1 MTRRNTTSASA
12 TNIPRI
18 NTVTITTIVESTNS
32 LRVGQDDFF
41 NSPQTST
48 TKSRT
53 LRNGFAMSLFV
64 IAFAHHRDPASCS
77 SPSWHARRDLNP
89 QPTVLETVALPIEL
103 LTYPHCGLVRLQP
116 PSLLLR
122 LAKGNVLP

>member
-1 MTRRNTTSASA
+1 MIRRNTTSASA

-64 IAFAHHRDPASCS
+64 IAFAYHRGPTSCS
-77 SPSWHARRDLNP
+77 IQSKLARQEGLEP
-89 QPTVLETVALPIEL
+89 PTYGFGDRRSA
-103 LTYPHCGLVRLQP
+103 
-116 PSLLLR
+116 
-122 LAKGNVLP
+122 N